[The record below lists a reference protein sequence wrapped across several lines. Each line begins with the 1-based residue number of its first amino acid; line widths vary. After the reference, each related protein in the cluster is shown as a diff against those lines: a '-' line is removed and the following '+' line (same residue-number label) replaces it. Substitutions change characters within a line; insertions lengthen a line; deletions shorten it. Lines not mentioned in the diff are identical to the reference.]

1 MNGIMELNKLSVYS
15 FKFCLKT
22 FLYCKSLSNTTTQPH
37 PVKQGVRTRISQ
49 ILWIWVQIWCCQGC
63 SWGSRWY
70 PWIQGWWCFWE
81 VITLCPFSK
90 FVGWACVIILY
101 FGCFVWAFQV
111 WFLHRRL
118 SSSFQA
124 FPLICFSF
132 IRPCLYYLQLF
143 ALLGIIVLN
152 FRLLLSFFNV
162 RDSCCMEQINCCNGG
177 LQSSSPAA

>member
-70 PWIQGWWCFWE
+70 PWIQGWWCFWK

-90 FVGWACVIILY
+90 FIMLHFTLRWLVLCHHSVFWLFRQGLPILISTPT
-101 FGCFVWAFQV
+101 FVFFVSGFSTDLLLLYRAVFALSAIV
-111 WFLHRRL
+111 CTVSINWFK
-118 SSSFQA
+118 
-124 FPLICFSF
+124 FSF
-132 IRPCLYYLQLF
+132 ATLVQR
-143 ALLGIIVLN
+143 
-152 FRLLLSFFNV
+152 
-162 RDSCCMEQINCCNGG
+162 
-177 LQSSSPAA
+177 

>member
-1 MNGIMELNKLSVYS
+1 MAKKYIKRVILYQIPHHSRIRWSRVSGLEFSESYGSGIWA
-15 FKFCLKT
+15 
-22 FLYCKSLSNTTTQPH
+22 
-37 PVKQGVRTRISQ
+37 Q
-49 ILWIWVQIWCCQGC
+49 ILCCHGY

-90 FVGWACVIILY
+90 FGGWSCVIILY

-111 WFLHRRL
+111 WFLHRRF

-124 FPLICFSF
+124 FPSICFSF

-143 ALLGIIVLN
+143 APLAITGLN
-152 FRLLLSFFNV
+152 FCLLLSLNYSMLGIV
-162 RDSCCMEQINCCNGG
+162 GVWNRSCLTVHG
-177 LQSSSPAA
+177 SR